1 MAKLWA
7 NSGWMARALVLS
19 GIVALFLAQALAV
32 ARPGSSRLDGS
43 SFAAADRLCRSFGL
57 DASHGPADTDGGPA
71 GGRHHCEMCPT
82 ACGGA
87 AADAIVAPMRLGA
100 VLPHAPPAVAASR
113 PFEAPALFR
122 SGWRGSW
129 SSRAPPLVA

>member
-19 GIVALFLAQALAV
+19 GIVALFLAQALAI
-32 ARPGSSRLDGS
+32 ARPDSSRRDGS
-43 SFAAADRLCRSFGL
+43 SFAAADRPCLSA
-57 DASHGPADTDGGPA
+57 ASHDVADTEGGPA

-100 VLPHAPPAVAASR
+100 VLPHAPPAIAASR
-113 PFEAPALFR
+113 PLEAPAVFR

-129 SSRAPPLVA
+129 SSRAPPFVA